1 MKKVLLAIAVA
12 TAFVACNDN
21 NGTDS
26 AAKKDTSA
34 TSTPVDTAKKMD
46 VPADT
51 AKKMDVPADTAKK
64 MDAPKV
70 ADTAKKAK

>member
-26 AAKKDTSA
+26 AAKKDSTVA
-34 TSTPVDTAKKMD
+34 TT
-46 VPADT
+46 PADT
-51 AKKMDVPADTAKK
+51 AKGTDTAKAMTPVAGDTAKK
-64 MDAPKV
+64 MDAPV
-70 ADTAKKAK
+70 APADTAKKTK